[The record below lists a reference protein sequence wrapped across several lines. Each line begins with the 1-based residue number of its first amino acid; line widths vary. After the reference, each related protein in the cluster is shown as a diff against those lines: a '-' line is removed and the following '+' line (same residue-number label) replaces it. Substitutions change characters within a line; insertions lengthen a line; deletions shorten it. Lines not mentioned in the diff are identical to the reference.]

1 MEIFR
6 NQEQAYFEWI
16 ASNKD
21 GYVLNARKSPYKSY
35 LVLHNATCAH
45 INGHAIN
52 QADNAFTGREFIKVC
67 ALDLEEI
74 KIWISKISASEF
86 SKICSTCN
94 PSVESINFD
103 TQSLDTI
110 DNDASPHPRAYL
122 SQMLVFRRDRKVVDA
137 TLKRALGVCERCGH
151 PAPFVR
157 RSDGEPFLEVHHTI
171 PLSEGG
177 IDRIEN
183 TEALCPNC
191 HREAHFG

>member
-21 GYVLNARKSPYKSY
+21 GYVLNARKSPDKSY
-35 LVLHNATCAH
+35 LVLHSATCAH

-52 QADNAFTGREFIKVC
+52 QADNAFTGRNFIKVC

-74 KIWISKISASEF
+74 KIWISTISASEF

-103 TQSLDTI
+103 AQSSDTI
-110 DNDASPHPRAYL
+110 EPDSSPHPRAYL
-122 SQMLVFRRDRKVVDA
+122 SQMLVFQRDRKVVEA
-137 TLKRALGVCERCGH
+137 TLKRALGVCERCRL

-177 IDRIEN
+177 MDRIEN